1 MEFQFNK
8 SPDQQEYLASLNEC
22 FSNWGDDATFSWVF
36 RKPET
41 TAAPDLFEIRD
52 GEESLLAG
60 SALTYRKVKMPDG
73 NSFAMGT
80 MTGSWTL
87 PISRGKG
94 CFTEMIRYSKKLVAA
109 HHFDFLTAFVTQQN
123 ASFRRLEAEGS
134 FLVPTNYI
142 ISKIDVEQIEK
153 EFEHKFDLLDVT
165 PENIAKVYLQ
175 RQQILNEVM
184 HYEYSLADFTT
195 QFINRANASIL
206 ILQRNNDYVILEK
219 TITIFRIL
227 FSTNYSLSFIS
238 DLLNWALAQQK
249 NLFFLTTNVDHD
261 FKNDDRFNLIPG
273 YFTVLNAQHQQKF
286 AASKIFVQRI
296 NIEYGDKM

>member
-1 MEFQFNK
+1 MEFKFNK
-8 SPDQQEYLASLNEC
+8 SPNQKEYLASLNEC
-22 FSNWGDDATFSWVF
+22 FSNWGDETTFSWVF
-36 RKPET
+36 RKPDYIAE
-41 TAAPDLFEIRD
+41 PDLFEIRD
-52 GEESLLAG
+52 EDQNLLAG
-60 SALTYRKVKMPDG
+60 SALTYRKVKMPNG
-73 NSFAMGT
+73 ESFAMGT

-87 PISRGKG
+87 PLSRGKG
-94 CFTEMIRYSKKLVAA
+94 CFTEMIRYSKQLVES

-261 FKNDDRFNLIPG
+261 FKNDDRFNLILG